1 MNAKH
6 PVLSVFITLLLA
18 LFACSEDGTSG
29 GELSFDFP
37 DSNLSFSADIR
48 PIFLNSCALAGCHTT
63 PDPQNGLDLGA
74 LEPTFTNSFGQ
85 PVVIFRLKEG
95 SRLWRLIQGPYEGF
109 PQMPLQGRLLVEE
122 EIRAIGTWIDEGADI
137 FN

>member
-1 MNAKH
+1 
-6 PVLSVFITLLLA
+6 
-18 LFACSEDGTSG
+18 
-29 GELSFDFP
+29 
-37 DSNLSFSADIR
+37 
-48 PIFLNSCALAGCHTT
+48 
-63 PDPQNGLDLGA
+63 A